1 MGEKGQH
8 QGLEATLFQ
17 LLEQKGHS
25 TDPLILLSLVN
36 LMGLINLMGYRF
48 GTQGQEAKVEAGG
61 KGVAGSSRSGNRET
75 PPQLA
80 NFLGSLLG
88 PLNPPRSPAAP
99 STEGSAPASNEGP
112 AASSGGKPAKDQT

>member
-17 LLEQKGHS
+17 LLELKGQS

-36 LMGLINLMGYRF
+36 LMGLINLMGHRF
-48 GTQGQEAKVEAGG
+48 GVQGEEPKIQTGG
-61 KGVAGSSRSGNRET
+61 KGAGGPSRTGSRET

-80 NFLGSLLG
+80 NLLGSLLG
-88 PLNPPRSPAAP
+88 PISPPRSPSTS
-99 STEGSAPASNEGP
+99 STEGNVLAPNESPPASP
-112 AASSGGKPAKDQT
+112 GGKPAKD